1 MEKEFKRQRMGD
13 GQQKTSFVH
22 EVDVSHMS
30 SLKLWLPVEDLN
42 KIKAS
47 SILPPLRRDAHEPQP
62 KELGCG
68 EENGGIKDVTVW
80 WE

>member
-30 SLKLWLPVEDLN
+30 SLKLWLSTQDLYKVATAN
-42 KIKAS
+42 IALKIKGDTA
-47 SILPPLRRDAHEPQP
+47 
-62 KELGCG
+62 
-68 EENGGIKDVTVW
+68 
-80 WE
+80 